1 VATDCRRRIE
11 EEIQTD
17 HAFEIGAVQRSGAG
31 IGHTDVVRSQS
42 LWDSSRLLKKKKN
55 LIACRGLG
63 RVVGPLLAARGHC
76 KPLSPT
82 SSVPPRRSPGLFFAA
97 GPVGPPVAP
106 AIGSGARVR
115 EWTAAWVNRC
125 LARVLVVPGR
135 TSSGQMLHVCA
146 TGVVALLCSAP
157 VRVGPNSISGDIGG
171 RRP

>member
-1 VATDCRRRIE
+1 MTRR
-11 EEIQTD
+11 QTG
-17 HAFEIGAVQRSGAG
+17 HFERDAMHDRKQGLQKEWPQIVVVGSKRRFKQTMHSKSVQSNAAGLGSAILTWSERASRSG
-31 IGHTDVVRSQS
+31 I
-42 LWDSSRLLKKKKN
+42 
-55 LIACRGLG
+55 
-63 RVVGPLLAARGHC
+63 ARGYC
-76 KPLSPT
+76 KQLSPT
-82 SSVPPRRSPGLFFAA
+82 SSVPPRRPPGLFFAA
-97 GPVGPPVAP
+97 GPVGPSVAP